1 VYSGKVGGFMLLP
14 SVRRFLAGEEGKFT
28 ICLVTEMLEGLLQLN
43 FDFVKGFYGLF
54 PNNY

>member
-14 SVRRFLAGEEGKFT
+14 SVRRFLAEEGKFT

-54 PNNY
+54 PTNY